1 MQDVWVLQLQELS
14 QTLLDDDEHDN
25 VCVPS
30 ARERARALRDR
41 QTDRQTDRQKDK
53 TTDRPCERDLAG

>member
-14 QTLLDDDEHDN
+14 QTFLDDDEHDI

-41 QTDRQTDRQKDK
+41 QTDRQTDK

>member
-41 QTDRQTDRQKDK
+41 QTDRQTDK